1 MKISK
6 IKKKKGF
13 TLMELVTVIALIV
26 ILTVI
31 SAPIY
36 NSYGSKARQTE
47 GYLVLATIRSAQDQY
62 FNEYANYLLAS
73 DSTSVKDGEGF
84 TDMEPQFGINAK
96 GNDYY
101 KLFNINDGTIDSSIG
116 FKAIVKAKYGNI
128 TLLFNRT
135 TGATAI

>member
-1 MKISK
+1 
-6 IKKKKGF
+6 
-13 TLMELVTVIALIV
+13 IV

-36 NSYGSKARQTE
+36 NSYASKARQTE

-73 DSTSVKDGEGF
+73 DSTSVKDGNGF
-84 TDMEPQFGINAK
+84 TDNEPQFGINAK

-101 KLFNINDGTIDSSIG
+101 KLFNINDGSVYNDTKIG
-116 FKAIVKAKYGNI
+116 FSAIVSAKYGNI
-128 TLLFNRT
+128 TLIHNRT

>member
-6 IKKKKGF
+6 IKKEGF

-36 NSYGSKARQTE
+36 NSYASKARQTE
-47 GYLVLATIRSAQDQY
+47 GYLVLATIRSAQDNY
-62 FNEYANYLLAS
+62 FNDNGFYRIADETN
-73 DSTSVKDGEGF
+73 DGF
-84 TDMEPQFGINAK
+84 TNNLLGINTK

-101 KLFNINDGTIDSSIG
+101 KLFNINDVNNGTVKDTKVG
-116 FKAIVKAKYGNI
+116 FQAVVKSNNGNI
-128 TLLFNRT
+128 TLVFDRT
-135 TGATAI
+135 TGATAL